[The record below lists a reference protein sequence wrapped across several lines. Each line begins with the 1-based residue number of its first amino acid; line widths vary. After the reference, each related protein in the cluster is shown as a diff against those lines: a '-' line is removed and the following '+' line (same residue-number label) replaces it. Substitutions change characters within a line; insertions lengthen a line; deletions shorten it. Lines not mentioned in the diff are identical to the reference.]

1 MRKLKEVCLRILK
14 NWKQVTTP
22 THRRQYHFVV
32 NFVYDYP
39 LWHEFLGLLKNL
51 IMPRPEDKNKKTED
65 LRDDA
70 KIRERNSTE
79 KFDTEQ
85 TRIENRRE
93 ADLEDKTP
101 AGDAG
106 VEDNKEE
113 RRADDPIGE
122 SNY

>member
-1 MRKLKEVCLRILK
+1 MLKQVHIFKNSKLKFGPR
-14 NWKQVTTP
+14 TS
-22 THRRQYHFVV
+22 
-32 NFVYDYP
+32 
-39 LWHEFLGLLKNL
+39 WHEFLGFFEKLF
-51 IMPRPEDKNKKTED
+51 MSRSEDKNKKTDD

-70 KIRERNSTE
+70 KIGGRNSTE
-79 KFDTEQ
+79 KFDIEQ

-106 VEDNKEE
+106 VDDNKEE
-113 RRADDPIGE
+113 RQADDPIGE